1 MAGLTFPTN
10 PTDGQTI
17 SFTFTHTGGDANN
30 AQVTK
35 TWSWNSDR
43 GAWVSNS
50 GSGGGGGSSPIDTSI
65 FVLNSG
71 DEMTGPLVMSFG
83 GKTATFGSGGV
94 TLASDASSFNIVAQ
108 NTYNTGSSGFDAETQ
123 KVINI
128 DSSTDNGLWGGF
140 NVKNQLAVGPET
152 LYLNKGKHSARP
164 TGAVADCFLGGGV
177 AGNSHSTDI
186 IRFSRTD
193 TDKKY
198 PSHTTTYVKKIINKN
213 SMVPIWLNGTDK
225 KFLQSNLST
234 IIGNFSDAGLISE
247 RASGVITHHG
257 KLFRTLEK
265 VSSTTS
271 EGGNAFAP
279 EFIND
284 GFYLSGYKTHRTQ
297 LILGGYNLTG
307 NSDDPTPTIKL
318 IYQDRNSLLGG
329 GGSSV
334 FTDQV
339 GGYTPKNLVEEKE
352 YGMTTSFDI
361 RKSAVL
367 YTVNGVE
374 PPIFYSSGLT
384 SVGATAGL
392 IFGFIDKDGGAW
404 EISNG
409 NYDPI
414 CKSPLVLCSYN
425 MNKAETNPSGGNF
438 IDSNSYVDLLIGN
451 DTIYRRTVSKDREN
465 FTSVDGLHYNHYELA
480 VKNTL
485 VENFGDWSRLWVVYD
500 QPVNPDII
508 DQGTDSIMSWAHHPE
523 MITLKYNNS
532 TNIWERGY
540 LDQDTGSYTSDSS
553 SPFRLSYSPMSMTAW
568 IDGINP
574 AKCHYSFI
582 TKGEEYH
589 CDMDGAG
596 ATYYYNVYAGGHFDY
611 SYDGSPYEQ
620 AKIDPCFE
628 GVIKNNFD
636 NGIYPGDCSQALGD
650 NASEINYKFPFV
662 IYYKI
667 RMSDGKVMDGPISA
681 KLPIF
686 DYDNSNENTIKIQY
700 SGYSYGG
707 GTELAPIY
715 SSYPTRYIINT
726 VNQMCANACV
736 ETYDFAVEKRML
748 NVFGGS
754 VNVSDNGNKSR
765 CFAIRCAIGATGTLM
780 GGLTGES
787 DNRWRNMSQ
796 GLEWPGYP
804 NIYTANMVGPLQKH
818 RSPQYGLLGEF
829 GFERCPIIGGV
840 INDYIG
846 QGLHGWQFPRGHLV
860 RWSGYSYDS
869 RDNAGLNMWTSTQ
882 DTFVNWQYLRKVF
895 GTSQS
900 GTLSDREWPNVEI
913 LSRVG
918 YNTNMGYPDGATG
931 NPRGAILTLPLWTI
945 QKMLDTAFF
954 TETSGQALTRRI

>member
-10 PTDGQTI
+10 PTDGQTVEN
-17 SFTFTHTGGDANN
+17 TFTNPNGETI
-30 AQVTK
+30 TK
-35 TWSWNSDR
+35 RWVWSGLTMGWI
-43 GAWVSNS
+43 A
-50 GSGGGGGSSPIDTSI
+50 SSPVDTSV

-83 GKTATFGSGGV
+83 GKTATFTSSGITFG
-94 TLASDASSFNIVAQ
+94 SDASSFNLVAQ

-128 DSSTDNGLWGGF
+128 DSSTNNGLWRGF

-152 LYLNKGKHSARP
+152 LYLNKGKHAAQPS
-164 TGAVADCFLGGGV
+164 GAVADCFLGGGV
-177 AGNSHSTDI
+177 AGNSHSRDI
-186 IRFSRTD
+186 IRFSETD
-193 TDKKY
+193 TDNKY

-213 SMVPIWLNGTDK
+213 SMVPVWLNGTDK

-284 GFYLSGYKTHRTQ
+284 GFYLPGYKTHRTQ

-307 NSDDPTPTIKL
+307 DSENPTPTIKL

-329 GGSSV
+329 AGSSV

-339 GGYTPKNLVEEKE
+339 GGYTPKNIVEEKE
-352 YGMTTSFDI
+352 YGMTAGTIDGVPN
-361 RKSAVL
+361 RRTAVL

-404 EISNG
+404 ERKNLNVTPLG
-409 NYDPI
+409 RDAI
-414 CKSPLVLCSYN
+414 CQSPLVLCSYN
-425 MNKAETNPSGGNF
+425 MQKAETNPSGGNF
-438 IDSNSYVDLLIGN
+438 IDSDSYVDLLVDNGG
-451 DTIYRRTVSKDREN
+451 TYKRTVTKDKIT
-465 FTSVDGLHYNHYELA
+465 FTTAVGNTWNAPKFA
-480 VKNTL
+480 VKDTL
-485 VENFGDWSRLWVVYD
+485 VENFGDWNRLWVVYD
-500 QPVNPDII
+500 QPVNSDII
-508 DQGTDSIMSWAHHPE
+508 RSNGSIPNIMSWVHHPE
-523 MITLKYNNS
+523 MIAIKYNTP
-532 TNIWERGY
+532 TNMWEREY
-540 LDQDTGSYTSDSS
+540 LDEDTGIYDNNSL

-582 TKGEEYH
+582 TKGEEYY

-611 SYDGSPYEQ
+611 SYNGSPYEQ
-620 AKIDPCFE
+620 AKIDPCFD

-636 NGIYPGDCSQALGD
+636 NGIFPGNCLQALDDTSAEG
-650 NASEINYKFPFV
+650 INYKFPFV

-686 DYDNSNENTIKIQY
+686 DYDNSNQNTIKIQY
-700 SGYSYGG
+700 SDYSYGG
-707 GTELAPIY
+707 ETELAPIY
-715 SSYPTRYIINT
+715 SSYPTRYIVNI

-754 VNVSDNGNKSR
+754 VNVSDNENKSR

-796 GLEWPGYP
+796 GLDWPGYP

-846 QGLHGWQFPRGHLV
+846 EGLHGWQFPRGHLV

-869 RDNAGLNMWTSTQ
+869 RDDAGLNMWTSTQ

-918 YNTNMGYPDGATG
+918 YNTNMGYPNGATG

-945 QKMLDTAFF
+945 QKMLNTAFF